1 MKNLFRI
8 PIAMFVASLILV
20 GCSKDGVQEETVNNS
35 NTFNSTL
42 SVDMTPEEE
51 SLKFFRKHMAVVDA
65 RVRSLSSE
73 KFVREIYL
81 ANFSEES
88 WSKNKIGLGGYPF
101 SDDGEGNDLI
111 ANDGI
116 YTSLEEY
123 AYKEEDNVEYD
134 DEHPI
139 VSYLD
144 YVFKSQEFQHN
155 EELIDL
161 YYEYVSDLHA
171 ESGSKPKK
179 PEVELKAHVSGHCE
193 SVYFCSEGCIAD
205 WIWDELG
212 CICFENCGDIDFSFD
227 FNLSW

>member
-8 PIAMFVASLILV
+8 PIAIFVVSLILV

-88 WSKNKIGLGGYPF
+88 WSKNKIGLGGYRF
-101 SDDGEGNDLI
+101 SDDGEGNAYTLVWKSTLI
-111 ANDGI
+111 
-116 YTSLEEY
+116 
-123 AYKEEDNVEYD
+123 
-134 DEHPI
+134 
-139 VSYLD
+139 
-144 YVFKSQEFQHN
+144 
-155 EELIDL
+155 
-161 YYEYVSDLHA
+161 
-171 ESGSKPKK
+171 KK
-179 PEVELKAHVSGHCE
+179 KIMWSMMMNIQL
-193 SVYFCSEGCIAD
+193 FRI
-205 WIWDELG
+205 
-212 CICFENCGDIDFSFD
+212 
-227 FNLSW
+227 